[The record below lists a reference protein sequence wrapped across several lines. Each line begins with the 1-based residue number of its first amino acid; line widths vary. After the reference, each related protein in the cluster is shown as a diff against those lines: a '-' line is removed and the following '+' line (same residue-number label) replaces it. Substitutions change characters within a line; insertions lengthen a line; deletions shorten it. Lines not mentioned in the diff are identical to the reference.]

1 MTSENNYVVAIDLGT
16 TKIVALVGKLESNG
30 RLKIIAHSK
39 TLSTG
44 VRRGMVQNIDET
56 VRAIETVVA
65 DVKQKTG
72 IDFKEVYVGIAGQH
86 IKGIKNRGLINLNT
100 YDAEV
105 AKEDVR
111 RLIDDMYRIPLEPG
125 DKILHVIPQNFIV
138 DNEVGIK
145 NPVGISGRRLEGN
158 FHIVVGQIAAMKN
171 IERCIERA
179 GLSVKDLMLEP
190 LASARAVLTEDEMEA
205 GVALIDIGGGTTDL
219 AIFHDGIVRH
229 TAVIPFGGNI
239 ITDDIKKGC
248 SILQR
253 HAEQLKV
260 QFGSAIGD
268 LAPSDKIV
276 TIPGI
281 SGREPKEIKFS
292 DLAYII
298 QCRIVE
304 IIDMLQFQITNSGY
318 ADMLNAGIV
327 ITGGGSLLKN
337 LSQLFKLH
345 TGYDVRIG
353 EPNINTVVNSDTEM
367 NSPMHATGIGL
378 MLLGLDDQNSRAVEA
393 PKEVITEENAEPK
406 ITPNPEVA
414 APNAA
419 PQASDAPAPESS
431 KNDRTASAKG
441 NKSKKELFG
450 KFKNMVGDLFSDDD
464 FDFDQKNP

>member
-1 MTSENNYVVAIDLGT
+1 MTSKNDYVVAIDLGT

-30 RLKIIAHSK
+30 RLKILAHSK
-39 TLSTG
+39 TVSTG

-56 VRAIETVVA
+56 VKAIETVVA
-65 DVKQKTG
+65 DVRQKAG
-72 IDFKEVYVGIAGQH
+72 LDFTEVYIGIAGQH

-100 YDAEV
+100 FDAEV
-105 AKEDVR
+105 SKEDVR
-111 RLIDDMYRIPLEPG
+111 RLINDMHKIPLEPG

-145 NPVGISGRRLEGN
+145 NPVGISGRRLEAN

-171 IERCIERA
+171 IERCVERA
-179 GLSVKDLMLEP
+179 GLSVKELMLEP

-260 QFGSAIGD
+260 QFGSAIGE

-281 SGREPKEIKFS
+281 SGRDPKEIKFS
-292 DLAYII
+292 HLAHII
-298 QCRIVE
+298 QCRLEE
-304 IIDMLQFQITNSGY
+304 IIDMLKFQITNSGFG
-318 ADMLNAGIV
+318 DMLNAGIV
-327 ITGGGSLLKN
+327 ITGGGSLLKD
-337 LSQLFKLH
+337 LPQLFKYH
-345 TGYDVRIG
+345 TGYDVRVG
-353 EPNINTVVNSDTEM
+353 KPNINTVANSDNEM

-378 MLLGLDDQNSRAVEA
+378 MLLGFEDMYNRAEEEQKKAEA
-393 PKEVITEENAEPK
+393 APQPVQTVVDTTTTVEPK
-406 ITPNPEVA
+406 IEVEPEEKPRKPHKA
-414 APNAA
+414 K
-419 PQASDAPAPESS
+419 SS
-431 KNDRTASAKG
+431 EFLGKW
-441 NKSKKELFG
+441 KEKIG
-450 KFKNMVGDLFSDDD
+450 GLFSDDD
-464 FDFDQKNP
+464 FTFDQKP